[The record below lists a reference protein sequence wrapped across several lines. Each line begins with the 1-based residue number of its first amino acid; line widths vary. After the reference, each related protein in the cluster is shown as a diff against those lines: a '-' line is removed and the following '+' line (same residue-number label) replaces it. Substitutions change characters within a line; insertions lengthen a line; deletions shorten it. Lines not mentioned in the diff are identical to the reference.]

1 MKKVSAL
8 LLTAVLG
15 SSMVFAGI
23 SGSVTTTYGLDL
35 GSQIPDPITTLTRDK
50 SLGFI
55 NENGDAIGE
64 VTLELEDETIG
75 EGDIHAEI
83 SGSLSLITDKIK
95 LTEDTGSS
103 KIFKLDDNNLSA
115 SIVGPNWAVE
125 ITGADDLTD
134 FAKDYNNNDDGDA
147 YFNTKFASSNV
158 DGVTASYTYEEGQ
171 TVTVALGQKNTIEDN
186 GMQDNYVAILS
197 PEFMLAEGLT
207 TQAALAGQYAANQ
220 DPTTDENMTGVGM
233 GATLAYMNEDAG
245 YDITAD
251 MDAAYYTGANKDFQ
265 FEASIV
271 GNYSLATVNAYFTTD
286 ANYNT
291 DVTVPEPTD
300 RDNYNIFAGLYGDNL
315 ISTEV
320 IMDFA
325 ELDENVPVT
334 LTIEGRGMQVV
345 GGYDSDGK
353 KTPPTGNTDKF
364 SYKMDAELAYALAM
378 EDSTLTIG
386 AKAGYNFDD
395 ASDWMAGGSLEY
407 APMSEAYTATVSLD
421 YLHAPNTLSPELDI
435 ESTTLVD
442 GATLNLG
449 YYGSVYGLNSGAK
462 HDFGMIKTTCK
473 IEF

>member
-35 GSQIPDPITTLTRDK
+35 GSDLTRNLRDK
-50 SLGFI
+50 SIGFL
-55 NENGDAIGE
+55 NENDDAIGE
-64 VTLELEDETIG
+64 VTLSLENETIG

-83 SGSLSLITDKIK
+83 SGSLSLITDEIK
-95 LTEDTGSS
+95 LTDGTDEDDNDDNF
-103 KIFKLDDNNLSA
+103 KFKLDDNDLSA

-125 ITGADDLTD
+125 ITDAADITD
-134 FAKDYNNNDDGDA
+134 FAEDYNNDDGDA
-147 YFNTKFASSNV
+147 YFNLEFDSSDV
-158 DGVTASYTYEEGQ
+158 AGVTASYTYEEGE
-171 TVTVALGQKNTIEDN
+171 TVTVALGQMNEIKDG

-207 TQAALAGQYAANQ
+207 TQAALAGQYAANGSA
-220 DPTTDENMTGVGM
+220 NKSAVGM
-233 GATLAYMNEDAG
+233 GATIAYMNEDAG
-245 YDITAD
+245 YDITAN
-251 MDAAYYTGANKDFQ
+251 MDAGIYKDDFQ

-271 GNYSLATVNAYFTTD
+271 GNYSLATVNAYFNTD
-286 ANYNT
+286 AEYDT
-291 DVTVPEPTD
+291 DVDVPDQTD
-300 RDNYNIFAGLYGDNL
+300 RDGYIFAGLYGDNL
-315 ISTEV
+315 LSAEV

-334 LTIEGRGMQVV
+334 LTVEGRGMQVM
-345 GGYDSDGK
+345 GSYDSNGDQV
-353 KTPPTGNTDKF
+353 PSTGNTDKF

-378 EDSTLTIG
+378 GDSTLTIG
-386 AKAGYNFDD
+386 AKAGYDFDD
-395 ASDWMAGGSLEY
+395 SADWMAGGSLEY

-462 HDFGMIKTTCK
+462 HDFGMIKTTCE

>member
-23 SGSVTTTYGLDL
+23 SGSVTTTYGYDLDKK
-35 GSQIPDPITTLTRDK
+35 T
-50 SLGFI
+50 LGFTNDNSGI
-55 NENGDAIGE
+55 EADFAFSTEG
-64 VTLELEDETIG
+64 ETIS
-75 EGDIHAEI
+75 EGDVHAEI
-83 SGSLSLITDKIK
+83 SASLELDSKTITPEVSDG
-95 LTEDTGSS
+95 DA
-103 KIFKLDDNNLSA
+103 FLDLDSYDWDYSA

-134 FAKDYNNNDDGDA
+134 FAEDYNNDDGDA
-147 YFNTKFASSNV
+147 YFNTEFASSDV

-207 TQAALAGQYAANQ
+207 TQAALAGQYASG
-220 DPTTDENMTGVGM
+220 TGNDNNTGIGM
-233 GATLAYMNEDAG
+233 GATLAYVNEDAG
-245 YDITAD
+245 YDITTNI
-251 MDAAYYTGANKDFQ
+251 DAAYYTGAKDFQ
-265 FEASIV
+265 FEASMV

-286 ANYNT
+286 ANYDT
-291 DVTVPEPTD
+291 DVDLPDFTD
-300 RDNYNIFAGLYGDNL
+300 RDSYIFAGSYGNKL
-315 ISTEV
+315 LSAEV

-334 LTIEGRGMQVV
+334 LTIEGRGMQVM
-345 GGYDSDGK
+345 GEYSYDYVNGK
-353 KTPPTGNTDKF
+353 FNEDTNGDLITNDISNPNGKF

-386 AKAGYNFDD
+386 AKAGYDFDD

-421 YLHAPNTLSPELDI
+421 YLHGPNTLSPELDI

-442 GATLNLG
+442 GATLKLG
-449 YYGSVYGLNSGAK
+449 YYDSSYGLNSGAK
-462 HDFGMIKTTCK
+462 HDFGKIITTCE